1 MTPAS
6 SADHAGW
13 LDGLI
18 GPARTWLWVAAG
30 AGLLTGALIIAQA
43 GLIAAIVHGAI
54 AAGRAPGELAPL
66 FIALIGV
73 VSARAGGHWLQQ
85 AAGITASADIRQRLR
100 ARVLDQIARL
110 GPVRLAGDHS
120 AGIASRALEQVDAV
134 DGYFARYRPQRIVAV
149 GIPAAILVTAFT
161 QDWIVAL
168 LLLLAAPLIPL
179 FMAIVGMGA
188 ENLNR
193 QQFETVTRLA
203 GHFLD
208 RVRGLSTLRLFGR
221 ADAAVDEVRAVADT
235 YRRRTMRTLRVAFL
249 SSAVLEFFA
258 SVAIATVAI
267 YVGFGLLGYIEF
279 GNAGELTLFSG
290 LFVLLLAPE
299 YFQPLRTLAQHYH
312 DRAAALGAAD
322 GLREL
327 LERPLPPTVP
337 PTVPPTGPTATA
349 APSAIDG
356 RTGTLAIAG
365 LTFAHGE
372 REPLFHDLALTV
384 AAGERIALVGPSG
397 CGKSTLLQLLA
408 GFIAPDAG
416 TITVDGHA
424 PGTGGSIAWVGQRP
438 FLIAAS
444 IRDNIALVRP
454 DATPAAVEDAAD
466 QAGVMGFAA
475 ALPHGLDT
483 RLGENGAGLSG
494 GQGQRVALARAF
506 LAPAPL
512 ILLDEPTAH
521 LDAAA
526 ETAVLAA
533 LRALATT
540 QRTLVIASHHPSA
553 RAMVDRVLTID
564 GGRLHEVTPG

>member
-1 MTPAS
+1 MSAAS
-6 SADHAGW
+6 TADHARW
-13 LDGLI
+13 LNGLI
-18 GPARTWLWVAAG
+18 GPARAWLWVAAG

-54 AAGRAPGELAPL
+54 AEQRSLDQLAPL
-66 FIALIGV
+66 LLALVAVAI
-73 VSARAGGHWLQQ
+73 ARAGGHWLQQ
-85 AAGITASADIRQRLR
+85 AAGIAASADIRERLR
-100 ARVLDQIARL
+100 ARIVERIGAL
-110 GPVRLAGDHS
+110 GPVRLAASHS

-149 GIPAAILVTAFT
+149 GIPAAILITAFT

-188 ENLNR
+188 EHLNR

-221 ADAAVDEVRAVADT
+221 AEAAIDEVQAVADT
-235 YRRRTMRTLRVAFL
+235 YRQRTMRTLRVAFL

-279 GNAGELTLFSG
+279 GNAPELTLFSG
-290 LFVLLLAPE
+290 LFVLLLAPD

-327 LERPLPPTVP
+327 LEQPGPATPPADHAGT
-337 PTVPPTGPTATA
+337 
-349 APSAIDG
+349 DD
-356 RTGTLAIAG
+356 RTGHIEIRDLA
-365 LTFAHGE
+365 FAHDE
-372 REPLFHDLALTV
+372 RETLFHNLALTV
-384 AAGERIALVGPSG
+384 TAGERIALVGPSG

-408 GFIAPDAG
+408 GFMAPDAG
-416 TITVDGHA
+416 TIAIDGRA
-424 PGTGGSIAWVGQRP
+424 PGTAGPVAWVGQRP
-438 FLIAAS
+438 FVIAAS
-444 IRDNIALVRP
+444 IRANIALADP
-454 DATPAAVEDAAD
+454 DAAPAAIERAAE
-466 QAGVMGFAA
+466 QAGVMAFARD
-475 ALPHGLDT
+475 LPQGLET
-483 RLGENGAGLSG
+483 MLGENGTGLSG
-494 GQGQRVALARAF
+494 GQAQRVALARAF

-512 ILLDEPTAH
+512 LLLDEPTAH

-526 ETAVLAA
+526 EAAVLTA
-533 LRALATT
+533 LRQLATT
-540 QRTLVIASHHPSA
+540 QRTLVIASHHPSV
-553 RAMVDRVLTID
+553 RTMVDRVLTIE
-564 GGRLHEVTPG
+564 GGRLHASASS